1 MWISHADEPLQHD
14 FEEMLPASTS
24 EPLLEPV
31 FNLLVNPGIGGTLE
45 GVDQDESDAHDAQT
59 PVRTLQQQLLPI
71 VASILVHVC
80 LLIAV
85 RELMI
90 RPDVPPEAFEA
101 PPASIQISFRPRP
114 VQQETPIETPVA
126 EELIEEAV
134 TDAATEVAAE
144 VPVDVPVD
152 VPAPDA
158 PLSEPLPDPIVPPE
172 PPSQAPRLV
181 APALLDLRDV
191 IRNQA
196 QSDATGR
203 AYNNIDC
210 DERQRRSDLIDCGE
224 EDPNANYRFAGAEQN
239 STVEFFAE
247 LDAPAANH
255 SGQPR
260 DATNPDTRANVARDN
275 LTGNLGAGPLIRSVM
290 GAP

>member
-31 FNLLVNPGIGGTLE
+31 FNLLVNPGMGETLE

-71 VASILVHVC
+71 GASILLHAC
-80 LLIAV
+80 LLIVV
-85 RELMI
+85 RELMS
-90 RPDVPPEAFEA
+90 RPDVQPEAFQA

-114 VQQETPIETPVA
+114 VPQETPIEAPIA
-126 EELIEEAV
+126 EELIEEPV
-134 TDAATEVAAE
+134 TEAATEVAA
-144 VPVDVPVD
+144 DVPVD
-152 VPAPDA
+152 VPASNT

-172 PPSQAPRLV
+172 QPSQVPRLV

-191 IRNQA
+191 IRSQA

-210 DERQRRSDLIDCGE
+210 DERQRRSDLIDCGD
-224 EDPNANYRFAGAEQN
+224 EDPNAIYRFAGVEQN

-247 LDAPAANH
+247 LEAPAANH

>member
-1 MWISHADEPLQHD
+1 MWTSPADEPLQHD
-14 FEEMLPASTS
+14 FEQLLPTSDS

-31 FNLLVNPGIGGTLE
+31 FNSTINPFVGE
-45 GVDQDESDAHDAQT
+45 AMVGVDQDESDAHDAQT

-71 VASILVHVC
+71 AASILVHVC
-80 LLIAV
+80 LLIVV

-90 RPDVPPEAFEA
+90 RPDVQPEAFEA
-101 PPASIQISFRPRP
+101 PPASIQIRFRPRP
-114 VQQETPIETPVA
+114 VPQEIPIETPVA
-126 EELIEEAV
+126 EELIEEVV
-134 TDAATEVAAE
+134 TEAATEVAAE
-144 VPVDVPVD
+144 VPLDLP
-152 VPAPDA
+152 PPDT

-203 AYNNIDC
+203 AYNHIDC
-210 DERQRRSDLIDCGE
+210 DERQRRSDLIDCGD
-224 EDPNANYRFAGAEQN
+224 EDLNANYRFADAEQN
-239 STVEFFAE
+239 NTVEFFAE

-290 GAP
+290 GQP

>member
-1 MWISHADEPLQHD
+1 MWIPHSDEPLQHE
-14 FEEMLPASTS
+14 FEQLLPKSDS

-31 FNLLVNPGIGGTLE
+31 FNLLFNPGIGGTME
-45 GVDQDESDAHDAQT
+45 GVDQQASDTHDVQT
-59 PVRTLQQQLLPI
+59 AGRSLQQQMLPI
-71 VASILVHVC
+71 GASILLHLC
-80 LLIAV
+80 LLIVV

-90 RPDVPPEAFEA
+90 RPAVRPEAFDA

-114 VQQETPIETPVA
+114 VPQETPIEAAIA
-126 EELIEEAV
+126 EETIEESV
-134 TDAATEVAAE
+134 TEAATDVAAE
-144 VPVDVPVD
+144 VPVDVP
-152 VPAPDA
+152 APET
-158 PLSEPLPDPIVPPE
+158 PLSEQLPDQIVPPA
-172 PPSQAPRLV
+172 PPQASPQAPRLV
-181 APALLDLRDV
+181 APALLDLRDI

-224 EDPNANYRFAGAEQN
+224 EDPNANYGFAGAEQN

-247 LDAPAANH
+247 LDTPAANH
-255 SGQPR
+255 SNPPR
-260 DATNPDTRANVARDN
+260 DATNPDTQANVARDN

-290 GAP
+290 GPP